1 MNLKLDYKKT
11 IKVGFAFA
19 IIQCF
24 WVVYDYVIPL
34 LIDNAFGLSNA
45 MRGLIMGLDNLLAL
59 FMLPLFG
66 KISDSCKSKYGRRTP
81 FIVLG
86 TLAAIVLMIFI
97 PVTTASQLKEANVIR
112 NDLETRFVED
122 AAFRQEKLGEFYD
135 KAESGD
141 HEYISSIIFN
151 DIKNHDINREDFIK
165 LHSADNNDYEAL
177 RKSIISALNIKDKVN
192 KNGEITKKASVKKDN
207 AEALEKCKTDPVFKE
222 EYEKYRNE
230 TDVVIPYYS
239 RFAEESVERYIN
251 DQVYNQVTKQHIVRL
266 VFFILILFLVLVAM
280 GTYRSPAVA
289 LMPDVTPKPLRSQ
302 ANAIINLA
310 GGVGGAIATITYMVG
325 FLINENGYVG
335 IYIANALS
343 MGILLLCFIKLVNE
357 PKMVDECR
365 RICEEYGITDEDDEA
380 VDLREQEAEDGVTA
394 DKAADEAVLSTEK
407 QKLKKAKTISFLL
420 ILASIF
426 MWFMGYNAVSSNLSI
441 YIVNVLG
448 CTPFI
453 GTVVSAASM
462 AVSAV
467 AFIPVGMLA
476 VKIGRKKSIML
487 GLLFATV
494 SFVCVFLFI
503 KPQWGIS
510 VKAIMFAL
518 FYLIAGFGLIVVNVN
533 TFPMVVELS
542 AAKDVGKY
550 TGYYYMATM
559 SAQAI
564 TPYIGGLF
572 MDHLSNR
579 SLFAYSAV
587 CVIISIVLMA
597 LVKHGD
603 SKPLPKKKVY
613 EMMEDVD

>member
-112 NDLETRFVED
+112 NDLETRFIED
-122 AAFRQEKLGEFYD
+122 AAFRQEKLTEFYD
-135 KAESGD
+135 DAESG
-141 HEYISSIIFN
+141 ENKYISKIVFDELSG
-151 DIKNHDINREDFIK
+151 K
-165 LHSADNNDYEAL
+165 
-177 RKSIISALNIKDKVN
+177 IS
-192 KNGEITKKASVKKDN
+192 
-207 AEALEKCKTDPVFKE
+207 KE
-222 EYEKYRNE
+222 EFVNLT
-230 TDVVIPYYS
+230 TDDEAGYFN
-239 RFAEESVERYIN
+239 RFAKDGMNRYIN
-251 DQVYNQVTKQHIVRL
+251 DQVYNQVTKQHSVRL
-266 VFFILILFLVLVAM
+266 VFFILVLFLVLVAM

-380 VDLREQEAEDGVTA
+380 VDLKEQEAEDGVTA
-394 DKAADEAVLSTEK
+394 DKAADEAVLSAEK
-407 QKLKKAKTISFLL
+407 QKLKKSKTISFLL

>member
-112 NDLETRFVED
+112 NDLETRFIED
-122 AAFRQEKLGEFYD
+122 AAFRQEKLTEFYD
-135 KAESGD
+135 DAESG
-141 HEYISSIIFN
+141 ENKYISKI
-151 DIKNHDINREDFIK
+151 
-165 LHSADNNDYEAL
+165 
-177 RKSIISALNIKDKVN
+177 
-192 KNGEITKKASVKKDN
+192 
-207 AEALEKCKTDPVFKE
+207 VFDELSGKIPKE
-222 EYEKYRNE
+222 EFVNLT
-230 TDVVIPYYS
+230 TDDEAGYFN
-239 RFAEESVERYIN
+239 RFAKDGMNRYIN
-251 DQVYNQVTKQHIVRL
+251 DQVYNQVTKQHSVRL

-394 DKAADEAVLSTEK
+394 DKAADEAVLSAEK
-407 QKLKKAKTISFLL
+407 QKLKKSKTISFLL

>member
-122 AAFRQEKLGEFYD
+122 AAFRQEKLTEFYD
-135 KAESGD
+135 DAESG
-141 HEYISSIIFN
+141 ENKYISKIVFDELSG
-151 DIKNHDINREDFIK
+151 K
-165 LHSADNNDYEAL
+165 
-177 RKSIISALNIKDKVN
+177 IS
-192 KNGEITKKASVKKDN
+192 
-207 AEALEKCKTDPVFKE
+207 KE
-222 EYEKYRNE
+222 EFVNLT
-230 TDVVIPYYS
+230 TDDEAGYFN
-239 RFAEESVERYIN
+239 RFAKDGMNRYIN
-251 DQVYNQVTKQHIVRL
+251 DQVYNQVTKQHSVRL

-394 DKAADEAVLSTEK
+394 DKAADETVLSAEK
-407 QKLKKAKTISFLL
+407 QKLKKSKTISFLL

-503 KPQWGIS
+503 KPQWGVS

-518 FYLIAGFGLIVVNVN
+518 FYLISGFGLIVVNVN

>member
-112 NDLETRFVED
+112 NDLETRFIED
-122 AAFRQEKLGEFYD
+122 AAFRQEKLTEFYD
-135 KAESGD
+135 DAESG
-141 HEYISSIIFN
+141 ENKYISKIVFDELSG
-151 DIKNHDINREDFIK
+151 K
-165 LHSADNNDYEAL
+165 
-177 RKSIISALNIKDKVN
+177 IS
-192 KNGEITKKASVKKDN
+192 
-207 AEALEKCKTDPVFKE
+207 KE
-222 EYEKYRNE
+222 EFVNLT
-230 TDVVIPYYS
+230 TDDEAGYFN
-239 RFAEESVERYIN
+239 RFAKDGMNRYIN
-251 DQVYNQVTKQHIVRL
+251 DQVYNQVTKQHSVRL
-266 VFFILILFLVLVAM
+266 VFFILVLFLVLVAM

-380 VDLREQEAEDGVTA
+380 VDLKEQEAEDGVTA
-394 DKAADEAVLSTEK
+394 DKAADETVLSAEK
-407 QKLKKAKTISFLL
+407 QKLKKSKTISFLL

-503 KPQWGIS
+503 KPQWGTS

>member
-1 MNLKLDYKKT
+1 MNLKLDHKKT

-112 NDLETRFVED
+112 NDLETRFIED
-122 AAFRQEKLGEFYD
+122 AAFRQEKLTEFYD
-135 KAESGD
+135 DAESG
-141 HEYISSIIFN
+141 ENKYISKIVFDELSG
-151 DIKNHDINREDFIK
+151 K
-165 LHSADNNDYEAL
+165 
-177 RKSIISALNIKDKVN
+177 IS
-192 KNGEITKKASVKKDN
+192 
-207 AEALEKCKTDPVFKE
+207 KE
-222 EYEKYRNE
+222 EFVNLT
-230 TDVVIPYYS
+230 TDDEAGYFN
-239 RFAEESVERYIN
+239 RFAKDGMNRYIN
-251 DQVYNQVTKQHIVRL
+251 DQVYNQVTKQHSVRL

-394 DKAADEAVLSTEK
+394 DKAADETVLSAEK
-407 QKLKKAKTISFLL
+407 QKLKKSKTISFLL

-542 AAKDVGKY
+542 SAKDVGKY

>member
-112 NDLETRFVED
+112 NDLETRFIED
-122 AAFRQEKLGEFYD
+122 AAFRQEKLTEFYD
-135 KAESGD
+135 DAESG
-141 HEYISSIIFN
+141 ENKYISKIVFDELSG
-151 DIKNHDINREDFIK
+151 K
-165 LHSADNNDYEAL
+165 
-177 RKSIISALNIKDKVN
+177 IS
-192 KNGEITKKASVKKDN
+192 
-207 AEALEKCKTDPVFKE
+207 KE
-222 EYEKYRNE
+222 EFVNLT
-230 TDVVIPYYS
+230 TDDEAGYFN
-239 RFAEESVERYIN
+239 RFAKDGMNRYIN
-251 DQVYNQVTKQHIVRL
+251 DQVYNQVTKQHSVRL
-266 VFFILILFLVLVAM
+266 VFFILVLFLVLVAM

-380 VDLREQEAEDGVTA
+380 VDLKEQEAEDGVTA
-394 DKAADEAVLSTEK
+394 DKAADETVLSAEK
-407 QKLKKAKTISFLL
+407 QKLKKSKTISFLL

-503 KPQWGIS
+503 KPQWGVS

-518 FYLIAGFGLIVVNVN
+518 FYLISGFGLIVVNVN

>member
-66 KISDSCKSKYGRRTP
+66 KISDNCKSKYGRRTP

-122 AAFRQEKLGEFYD
+122 AAFRQEKLTEFYD
-135 KAESGD
+135 DAESG
-141 HEYISSIIFN
+141 ENKYISKIVFDELSG
-151 DIKNHDINREDFIK
+151 K
-165 LHSADNNDYEAL
+165 
-177 RKSIISALNIKDKVN
+177 IS
-192 KNGEITKKASVKKDN
+192 
-207 AEALEKCKTDPVFKE
+207 KE
-222 EYEKYRNE
+222 EFVNLT
-230 TDVVIPYYS
+230 TDDEAGYFN
-239 RFAEESVERYIN
+239 RFAKDGMNRYIN
-251 DQVYNQVTKQHIVRL
+251 DQVYNQVTKQHSVRL
-266 VFFILILFLVLVAM
+266 VFFILVLFLVLVAM

-380 VDLREQEAEDGVTA
+380 VDLKEQEAEDGVTA

-407 QKLKKAKTISFLL
+407 QKLKKSKTISFLL

-542 AAKDVGKY
+542 SAKDVGKY

>member
-122 AAFRQEKLGEFYD
+122 AAFRQEKLTEFYD
-135 KAESGD
+135 DAESG
-141 HEYISSIIFN
+141 ENKYISKIVFDELSG
-151 DIKNHDINREDFIK
+151 K
-165 LHSADNNDYEAL
+165 
-177 RKSIISALNIKDKVN
+177 IS
-192 KNGEITKKASVKKDN
+192 
-207 AEALEKCKTDPVFKE
+207 KE
-222 EYEKYRNE
+222 EFVNLT
-230 TDVVIPYYS
+230 TDDEAGYFN
-239 RFAEESVERYIN
+239 RFAKDGMNRYIN
-251 DQVYNQVTKQHIVRL
+251 DQVYNQVTKQHSVRL
-266 VFFILILFLVLVAM
+266 VFFILVLFLVLVAM

-394 DKAADEAVLSTEK
+394 DKAADETVLSAEK
-407 QKLKKAKTISFLL
+407 QKLKKSKTISFLL

-503 KPQWGIS
+503 KPQWGTS

-542 AAKDVGKY
+542 SAKDVGKY

>member
-112 NDLETRFVED
+112 NDLETRFIED
-122 AAFRQEKLGEFYD
+122 AAFRQEKLTEFYD
-135 KAESGD
+135 DAESG
-141 HEYISSIIFN
+141 ENKYISKIVFDELSG
-151 DIKNHDINREDFIK
+151 K
-165 LHSADNNDYEAL
+165 
-177 RKSIISALNIKDKVN
+177 IS
-192 KNGEITKKASVKKDN
+192 
-207 AEALEKCKTDPVFKE
+207 KE
-222 EYEKYRNE
+222 EFVNLT
-230 TDVVIPYYS
+230 TDDEAGYFN
-239 RFAEESVERYIN
+239 RFAKDGMNRYIN
-251 DQVYNQVTKQHIVRL
+251 DQVYNQVTKQHSVRL
-266 VFFILILFLVLVAM
+266 VFFILVLFLVLVAM

-394 DKAADEAVLSTEK
+394 DKAADETVLSAEK
-407 QKLKKAKTISFLL
+407 QKLKKSKTISFLL

-503 KPQWGIS
+503 KPQWGVS

-518 FYLIAGFGLIVVNVN
+518 FYLISGFGLIVVNVN

>member
-1 MNLKLDYKKT
+1 MKILKASAGSGKTYSLSKTYIDLLLNAGNKDAYRHILAVTFTNKATAEMKSRILSDLYKLSRSDARAREMLVRMLHDYGSFAVSTIDRFFQQVLKSFSREIGQFADYRIELDKESL
-11 IKVGFAFA
+11 V
-19 IIQCF
+19 
-24 WVVYDYVIPL
+24 
-34 LIDNAFGLSNA
+34 
-45 MRGLIMGLDNLLAL
+45 
-59 FMLPLFG
+59 
-66 KISDSCKSKYGRRTP
+66 
-81 FIVLG
+81 
-86 TLAAIVLMIFI
+86 
-97 PVTTASQLKEANVIR
+97 KEAMDR
-112 NDLETRFVED
+112 
-122 AAFRQEKLGEFYD
+122 
-135 KAESGD
+135 
-141 HEYISSIIFN
+141 
-151 DIKNHDINREDFIK
+151 
-165 LHSADNNDYEAL
+165 
-177 RKSIISALNIKDKVN
+177 
-192 KNGEITKKASVKKDN
+192 
-207 AEALEKCKTDPVFKE
+207 
-222 EYEKYRNE
+222 
-230 TDVVIPYYS
+230 
-239 RFAEESVERYIN
+239 
-251 DQVYNQVTKQHIVRL
+251 
-266 VFFILILFLVLVAM
+266 IL
-280 GTYRSPAVA
+280 
-289 LMPDVTPKPLRSQ
+289 D
-302 ANAIINLA
+302 
-310 GGVGGAIATITYMVG
+310 
-325 FLINENGYVG
+325 
-335 IYIANALS
+335 
-343 MGILLLCFIKLVNE
+343 
-357 PKMVDECR
+357 
-365 RICEEYGITDEDDEA
+365 GITDEDDEA
-380 VDLREQEAEDGVTA
+380 VDLKEQEAEDGVTA
-394 DKAADEAVLSTEK
+394 DKAADETVLSAEK
-407 QKLKKAKTISFLL
+407 QKLKKSKTISFLL

-542 AAKDVGKY
+542 SAKDVGKY

>member
-112 NDLETRFVED
+112 NDLETRFIED
-122 AAFRQEKLGEFYD
+122 AAFRQEKLTEFYD
-135 KAESGD
+135 DAESG
-141 HEYISSIIFN
+141 ENKYISKIVFDELSG
-151 DIKNHDINREDFIK
+151 K
-165 LHSADNNDYEAL
+165 
-177 RKSIISALNIKDKVN
+177 IS
-192 KNGEITKKASVKKDN
+192 
-207 AEALEKCKTDPVFKE
+207 KE
-222 EYEKYRNE
+222 EFVNLT
-230 TDVVIPYYS
+230 TDDEAGYFN
-239 RFAEESVERYIN
+239 RFAKDGMNRYIN
-251 DQVYNQVTKQHIVRL
+251 DQVYNQVTKQHSVRL
-266 VFFILILFLVLVAM
+266 VFFILVLFLVLVAM

-394 DKAADEAVLSTEK
+394 DKAADETVLSAEK
-407 QKLKKAKTISFLL
+407 QKLKKSKTISFLL

>member
-112 NDLETRFVED
+112 NDLETRFIED
-122 AAFRQEKLGEFYD
+122 AAFRQEKLTEFYD
-135 KAESGD
+135 DAESG
-141 HEYISSIIFN
+141 ENKYISKIVFDELSG
-151 DIKNHDINREDFIK
+151 K
-165 LHSADNNDYEAL
+165 
-177 RKSIISALNIKDKVN
+177 IS
-192 KNGEITKKASVKKDN
+192 
-207 AEALEKCKTDPVFKE
+207 KE
-222 EYEKYRNE
+222 EFVNLT
-230 TDVVIPYYS
+230 TDDEAGYFN
-239 RFAEESVERYIN
+239 RFAKDGMNRYIN
-251 DQVYNQVTKQHIVRL
+251 DQVYNQVTKQHSVRL
-266 VFFILILFLVLVAM
+266 VFFILVLFLVLVAM

-394 DKAADEAVLSTEK
+394 DKAADEAVLSAEK
-407 QKLKKAKTISFLL
+407 QKLKKSKTISFLL

-503 KPQWGIS
+503 KPQWGVS

-518 FYLIAGFGLIVVNVN
+518 FYLISGFGLIVVNVN

-542 AAKDVGKY
+542 SAKDVGKY

-579 SLFAYSAV
+579 SLFAYSAG

>member
-112 NDLETRFVED
+112 NDLETRFIED
-122 AAFRQEKLGEFYD
+122 AAFRQEKLTEFYD
-135 KAESGD
+135 DAESG
-141 HEYISSIIFN
+141 ENKYISKIVFDELSG
-151 DIKNHDINREDFIK
+151 K
-165 LHSADNNDYEAL
+165 
-177 RKSIISALNIKDKVN
+177 IS
-192 KNGEITKKASVKKDN
+192 
-207 AEALEKCKTDPVFKE
+207 KE
-222 EYEKYRNE
+222 EFVNLT
-230 TDVVIPYYS
+230 TDDEAGYFN
-239 RFAEESVERYIN
+239 RFAKDGMNRYIN
-251 DQVYNQVTKQHIVRL
+251 DQVYNQVTKQHSVRL
-266 VFFILILFLVLVAM
+266 VFFILVLFLVLVAM

-380 VDLREQEAEDGVTA
+380 VDLKEQEAEDGVTA
-394 DKAADEAVLSTEK
+394 DKAADETVLSAEK
-407 QKLKKAKTISFLL
+407 QKLKKSKTISFLL

-542 AAKDVGKY
+542 SAKDVGKY

>member
-112 NDLETRFVED
+112 NDLETRFIED
-122 AAFRQEKLGEFYD
+122 AAFRQEKLTEFYD
-135 KAESGD
+135 DAESG
-141 HEYISSIIFN
+141 ENKYISKIVFDELSG
-151 DIKNHDINREDFIK
+151 K
-165 LHSADNNDYEAL
+165 
-177 RKSIISALNIKDKVN
+177 IS
-192 KNGEITKKASVKKDN
+192 
-207 AEALEKCKTDPVFKE
+207 KE
-222 EYEKYRNE
+222 EFVNLT
-230 TDVVIPYYS
+230 TDDVGYFN
-239 RFAEESVERYIN
+239 RFAKDGMNRYIN
-251 DQVYNQVTKQHIVRL
+251 DQVYNQVTKQHSVRL
-266 VFFILILFLVLVAM
+266 VFFILVLFLVLVAM

-380 VDLREQEAEDGVTA
+380 VDLKEQEAEDGVTA
-394 DKAADEAVLSTEK
+394 DKAADETVLSAEK
-407 QKLKKAKTISFLL
+407 QKLKKSKTISFLL

-542 AAKDVGKY
+542 SAKDVGKY

>member
-122 AAFRQEKLGEFYD
+122 AAFRQEKLTEFYD
-135 KAESGD
+135 DAESG
-141 HEYISSIIFN
+141 ENKYISKIVFDELSG
-151 DIKNHDINREDFIK
+151 K
-165 LHSADNNDYEAL
+165 
-177 RKSIISALNIKDKVN
+177 IS
-192 KNGEITKKASVKKDN
+192 
-207 AEALEKCKTDPVFKE
+207 KE
-222 EYEKYRNE
+222 EFVNLT
-230 TDVVIPYYS
+230 TDDEAGYFN
-239 RFAEESVERYIN
+239 RFAKDGMNRYIN
-251 DQVYNQVTKQHIVRL
+251 DQVYNQVTKQHSVRL
-266 VFFILILFLVLVAM
+266 VFFILVLFLVLVAM

-380 VDLREQEAEDGVTA
+380 VDLKEQEAEDGVTA
-394 DKAADEAVLSTEK
+394 DKAVDEAVLSAEK
-407 QKLKKAKTISFLL
+407 QKLKKSKTISFLL

-542 AAKDVGKY
+542 SAKDVGKY

>member
-112 NDLETRFVED
+112 NDLETRFIED
-122 AAFRQEKLGEFYD
+122 AAFRQEKLTEFYD
-135 KAESGD
+135 DAESG
-141 HEYISSIIFN
+141 ENKYISKIVFDELSG
-151 DIKNHDINREDFIK
+151 K
-165 LHSADNNDYEAL
+165 
-177 RKSIISALNIKDKVN
+177 IS
-192 KNGEITKKASVKKDN
+192 
-207 AEALEKCKTDPVFKE
+207 KE
-222 EYEKYRNE
+222 EFVNLT
-230 TDVVIPYYS
+230 TDDEAGYFN
-239 RFAEESVERYIN
+239 RFAKDGMNRYIN
-251 DQVYNQVTKQHIVRL
+251 DQVYNQVTKQHSVRL
-266 VFFILILFLVLVAM
+266 VFFILVLFLVLVAM

-380 VDLREQEAEDGVTA
+380 VDLKEQEAEDGVTA
-394 DKAADEAVLSTEK
+394 DKAADETVLSAEK
-407 QKLKKAKTISFLL
+407 QKLKKSKTISFLL

-503 KPQWGIS
+503 KPQWGTS
-510 VKAIMFAL
+510 VKAVMFAL

>member
-122 AAFRQEKLGEFYD
+122 AAFRQEKLTEFYD
-135 KAESGD
+135 DAESG
-141 HEYISSIIFN
+141 ENKYISKIVFDELSG
-151 DIKNHDINREDFIK
+151 K
-165 LHSADNNDYEAL
+165 
-177 RKSIISALNIKDKVN
+177 IS
-192 KNGEITKKASVKKDN
+192 
-207 AEALEKCKTDPVFKE
+207 KE
-222 EYEKYRNE
+222 EFVNLT
-230 TDVVIPYYS
+230 TDDEAGYFN
-239 RFAEESVERYIN
+239 RFAKDGMNRYIN
-251 DQVYNQVTKQHIVRL
+251 DQVYNQVTKQHSVRL

-380 VDLREQEAEDGVTA
+380 VDLKEQEAEDGVTA
-394 DKAADEAVLSTEK
+394 DKAADEAVLSAEK
-407 QKLKKAKTISFLL
+407 QKLKKSKTISFLL

-503 KPQWGIS
+503 KPQWGVS

-518 FYLIAGFGLIVVNVN
+518 FYLISGFGLIVVNVN

>member
-122 AAFRQEKLGEFYD
+122 AAFRQEKLTEFYD
-135 KAESGD
+135 DAESG
-141 HEYISSIIFN
+141 ENKYISKIVFDELSG
-151 DIKNHDINREDFIK
+151 K
-165 LHSADNNDYEAL
+165 
-177 RKSIISALNIKDKVN
+177 IS
-192 KNGEITKKASVKKDN
+192 
-207 AEALEKCKTDPVFKE
+207 KE
-222 EYEKYRNE
+222 EFVNLT
-230 TDVVIPYYS
+230 TDDEAGYFN
-239 RFAEESVERYIN
+239 RFAKDGMNRYIN
-251 DQVYNQVTKQHIVRL
+251 DQVYNQVTKQHSVRL
-266 VFFILILFLVLVAM
+266 VFFILVLFLVLVAM

-394 DKAADEAVLSTEK
+394 DKAADETVLSTEK
-407 QKLKKAKTISFLL
+407 QKLKKSKTISFLL

-542 AAKDVGKY
+542 SAKDVGKY

>member
-122 AAFRQEKLGEFYD
+122 AAFRQEKLTEFYD
-135 KAESGD
+135 DAESG
-141 HEYISSIIFN
+141 ENKYISKIVFDELSG
-151 DIKNHDINREDFIK
+151 K
-165 LHSADNNDYEAL
+165 
-177 RKSIISALNIKDKVN
+177 IS
-192 KNGEITKKASVKKDN
+192 
-207 AEALEKCKTDPVFKE
+207 KE
-222 EYEKYRNE
+222 EFVNLT
-230 TDVVIPYYS
+230 TDDEAGYFN
-239 RFAEESVERYIN
+239 RFAKDGMNRYIN
-251 DQVYNQVTKQHIVRL
+251 DQVYNQVTKQHSVRL
-266 VFFILILFLVLVAM
+266 VFFILVLFLVLVAM

-394 DKAADEAVLSTEK
+394 DKAVDETVLSAEK
-407 QKLKKAKTISFLL
+407 QKLKKSKTISFLL

>member
-122 AAFRQEKLGEFYD
+122 AAFRQEKLTEFYD
-135 KAESGD
+135 DAESG
-141 HEYISSIIFN
+141 EKKYISKIVFDELSG
-151 DIKNHDINREDFIK
+151 K
-165 LHSADNNDYEAL
+165 
-177 RKSIISALNIKDKVN
+177 IS
-192 KNGEITKKASVKKDN
+192 
-207 AEALEKCKTDPVFKE
+207 KE
-222 EYEKYRNE
+222 EFVNLT
-230 TDVVIPYYS
+230 TDDEAGYFN
-239 RFAEESVERYIN
+239 RFAKDGMNRYIN
-251 DQVYNQVTKQHIVRL
+251 DQVYNQVTKQHSVRL

-380 VDLREQEAEDGVTA
+380 VDLKEQEAEDGVTA
-394 DKAADEAVLSTEK
+394 DKAADETVLSAEK
-407 QKLKKAKTISFLL
+407 QKLKKSKTISFLL

-542 AAKDVGKY
+542 SAKDVGKY

>member
-122 AAFRQEKLGEFYD
+122 AAFRQEKLTEFYD
-135 KAESGD
+135 DAESG
-141 HEYISSIIFN
+141 ENKYISKIVFDELSG
-151 DIKNHDINREDFIK
+151 K
-165 LHSADNNDYEAL
+165 
-177 RKSIISALNIKDKVN
+177 IS
-192 KNGEITKKASVKKDN
+192 
-207 AEALEKCKTDPVFKE
+207 KE
-222 EYEKYRNE
+222 EFVNLT
-230 TDVVIPYYS
+230 TDDEAGYFN
-239 RFAEESVERYIN
+239 RFAKDGMNRYIN
-251 DQVYNQVTKQHIVRL
+251 DQVYNQVTKQHSVRL
-266 VFFILILFLVLVAM
+266 VFFILVLFLVLVAM

-380 VDLREQEAEDGVTA
+380 VDLKEQEAEDGVTA
-394 DKAADEAVLSTEK
+394 DKAADETVLSSEK
-407 QKLKKAKTISFLL
+407 QKLKKSKTISFLL

>member
-122 AAFRQEKLGEFYD
+122 AAFRQEKLTEFYD
-135 KAESGD
+135 DAESG
-141 HEYISSIIFN
+141 ENKYISKIVFDELSG
-151 DIKNHDINREDFIK
+151 K
-165 LHSADNNDYEAL
+165 
-177 RKSIISALNIKDKVN
+177 IS
-192 KNGEITKKASVKKDN
+192 
-207 AEALEKCKTDPVFKE
+207 KE
-222 EYEKYRNE
+222 EFVNLT
-230 TDVVIPYYS
+230 TDDEAGYFN
-239 RFAEESVERYIN
+239 RFAKDGMNRYIN
-251 DQVYNQVTKQHIVRL
+251 DQVYNQVTKQHSVRL

-407 QKLKKAKTISFLL
+407 QKLKKSKTISFLL

-542 AAKDVGKY
+542 SAKDVGKY

>member
-122 AAFRQEKLGEFYD
+122 AAFRQEKLTEFYD
-135 KAESGD
+135 DAESG
-141 HEYISSIIFN
+141 ENKYISKIVFDELSG
-151 DIKNHDINREDFIK
+151 K
-165 LHSADNNDYEAL
+165 
-177 RKSIISALNIKDKVN
+177 IS
-192 KNGEITKKASVKKDN
+192 
-207 AEALEKCKTDPVFKE
+207 KE
-222 EYEKYRNE
+222 EFVNLT
-230 TDVVIPYYS
+230 TDDEAGYFN
-239 RFAEESVERYIN
+239 RFAKDGMNRYIN
-251 DQVYNQVTKQHIVRL
+251 DQVYNQVTKQHSVRL

-394 DKAADEAVLSTEK
+394 DKAADETVLSAEK

-542 AAKDVGKY
+542 SAKDVGKY

>member
-122 AAFRQEKLGEFYD
+122 AAFRQEKLTEFYD
-135 KAESGD
+135 DAESG
-141 HEYISSIIFN
+141 ENKYISKIVFDELSG
-151 DIKNHDINREDFIK
+151 K
-165 LHSADNNDYEAL
+165 
-177 RKSIISALNIKDKVN
+177 IS
-192 KNGEITKKASVKKDN
+192 
-207 AEALEKCKTDPVFKE
+207 KE
-222 EYEKYRNE
+222 EFVNLT
-230 TDVVIPYYS
+230 TDDEAGYFN
-239 RFAEESVERYIN
+239 RFAKDGMNRYIN
-251 DQVYNQVTKQHIVRL
+251 DQVYNQVTKQHSVRL
-266 VFFILILFLVLVAM
+266 VFFILVLFLVLVAM

-380 VDLREQEAEDGVTA
+380 VDLKEQEAEDGVTA
-394 DKAADEAVLSTEK
+394 DKVADETVLSAEK
-407 QKLKKAKTISFLL
+407 QKLKKSKTISFLL

-542 AAKDVGKY
+542 SAKDVGKY

-572 MDHLSNR
+572 MDNLSNR

>member
-122 AAFRQEKLGEFYD
+122 AAFRQEKLTEFYD
-135 KAESGD
+135 DAESG
-141 HEYISSIIFN
+141 ENKYISKIVFDELSG
-151 DIKNHDINREDFIK
+151 K
-165 LHSADNNDYEAL
+165 
-177 RKSIISALNIKDKVN
+177 IS
-192 KNGEITKKASVKKDN
+192 
-207 AEALEKCKTDPVFKE
+207 KE
-222 EYEKYRNE
+222 EFVNLT
-230 TDVVIPYYS
+230 TDDEAGYFN
-239 RFAEESVERYIN
+239 RFAKDGMNRYIN
-251 DQVYNQVTKQHIVRL
+251 DQVYNQVTKQHSVRL
-266 VFFILILFLVLVAM
+266 VFFILVLFLVLVAM

-380 VDLREQEAEDGVTA
+380 VDLKEQEAEDGVTA

-407 QKLKKAKTISFLL
+407 QKLKKSKTISFLL

-503 KPQWGIS
+503 KPQWGTS
-510 VKAIMFAL
+510 VKAVMFAL

>member
-122 AAFRQEKLGEFYD
+122 AAFRQEKLTEFYD
-135 KAESGD
+135 DAESG
-141 HEYISSIIFN
+141 ENKYISKIVFDELSG
-151 DIKNHDINREDFIK
+151 K
-165 LHSADNNDYEAL
+165 
-177 RKSIISALNIKDKVN
+177 IS
-192 KNGEITKKASVKKDN
+192 
-207 AEALEKCKTDPVFKE
+207 KE
-222 EYEKYRNE
+222 EFVNLT
-230 TDVVIPYYS
+230 TDDEAGYFN
-239 RFAEESVERYIN
+239 RFAKDGMNRYIN
-251 DQVYNQVTKQHIVRL
+251 DQVYNQVTKQHSVRL
-266 VFFILILFLVLVAM
+266 VFFILVLFLVLVAM

-407 QKLKKAKTISFLL
+407 QKLKKSKTISFLL

>member
-112 NDLETRFVED
+112 NDLETRFIED
-122 AAFRQEKLGEFYD
+122 AAFRQEKLTEFYD
-135 KAESGD
+135 DAESG
-141 HEYISSIIFN
+141 ENKYISKIVFDELSG
-151 DIKNHDINREDFIK
+151 K
-165 LHSADNNDYEAL
+165 
-177 RKSIISALNIKDKVN
+177 IS
-192 KNGEITKKASVKKDN
+192 
-207 AEALEKCKTDPVFKE
+207 KE
-222 EYEKYRNE
+222 EFVNLT
-230 TDVVIPYYS
+230 TDDEAGYFN
-239 RFAEESVERYIN
+239 RFAKDGMNRYIN
-251 DQVYNQVTKQHIVRL
+251 DQVYNQVTKQHSVRL

-380 VDLREQEAEDGVTA
+380 VDLKEQEAEDGVTA
-394 DKAADEAVLSTEK
+394 DKAADETVLSAEK
-407 QKLKKAKTISFLL
+407 QKLKKSKTISFLL

-542 AAKDVGKY
+542 SAKDVGKY

>member
-66 KISDSCKSKYGRRTP
+66 KISDNCKSKHGRRTP

-97 PVTTASQLKEANVIR
+97 PVTTSSQLKEANVIR

-122 AAFRQEKLGEFYD
+122 AAFRQEKLTEFYD
-135 KAESGD
+135 DAESG
-141 HEYISSIIFN
+141 ENKYISKIVFDELSG
-151 DIKNHDINREDFIK
+151 K
-165 LHSADNNDYEAL
+165 
-177 RKSIISALNIKDKVN
+177 IS
-192 KNGEITKKASVKKDN
+192 
-207 AEALEKCKTDPVFKE
+207 KE
-222 EYEKYRNE
+222 EFVNLT
-230 TDVVIPYYS
+230 TDDEAGYFN
-239 RFAEESVERYIN
+239 RFAKDGMNRYIN
-251 DQVYNQVTKQHIVRL
+251 DQVYNQVTKQHSVRL

-380 VDLREQEAEDGVTA
+380 VDLKEQEAEDGVTA
-394 DKAADEAVLSTEK
+394 DKAADEAVLSAEK
-407 QKLKKAKTISFLL
+407 QKLKKSKTISFLL

-613 EMMEDVD
+613 EMLEDVD

>member
-66 KISDSCKSKYGRRTP
+66 KISDNCKSKYGRRTP

-122 AAFRQEKLGEFYD
+122 AAFRQEKLTEFYD
-135 KAESGD
+135 DAESG
-141 HEYISSIIFN
+141 ENKYISKIVFDELSG
-151 DIKNHDINREDFIK
+151 K
-165 LHSADNNDYEAL
+165 
-177 RKSIISALNIKDKVN
+177 IS
-192 KNGEITKKASVKKDN
+192 
-207 AEALEKCKTDPVFKE
+207 KE
-222 EYEKYRNE
+222 EFVNLT
-230 TDVVIPYYS
+230 TDDEAGYFN
-239 RFAEESVERYIN
+239 RFAKDGMNRYIN
-251 DQVYNQVTKQHIVRL
+251 DQVYNQVTKQHSVRL

-407 QKLKKAKTISFLL
+407 QKLKKSKTISFLL

-503 KPQWGIS
+503 KPQWGVS

-542 AAKDVGKY
+542 SAKDVGKY

>member
-112 NDLETRFVED
+112 NDLETRFIED
-122 AAFRQEKLGEFYD
+122 AAFRQEKLTEFYD
-135 KAESGD
+135 DAESG
-141 HEYISSIIFN
+141 ENKYISKIVFDELSG
-151 DIKNHDINREDFIK
+151 K
-165 LHSADNNDYEAL
+165 
-177 RKSIISALNIKDKVN
+177 IS
-192 KNGEITKKASVKKDN
+192 
-207 AEALEKCKTDPVFKE
+207 KE
-222 EYEKYRNE
+222 EFVNLT
-230 TDVVIPYYS
+230 TDDEAGYFN
-239 RFAEESVERYIN
+239 RFAKDGMNRYIN
-251 DQVYNQVTKQHIVRL
+251 DQVYNQVTKQHSVRL
-266 VFFILILFLVLVAM
+266 VFFILVLFLVLVAM

-394 DKAADEAVLSTEK
+394 DKAADEAVLSAEK
-407 QKLKKAKTISFLL
+407 QKLKKSKTISFLL

-476 VKIGRKKSIML
+476 IKIGRKKSIML

-494 SFVCVFLFI
+494 SFICVFLFI

-542 AAKDVGKY
+542 SAKDVGKY

>member
-97 PVTTASQLKEANVIR
+97 PVTTASQLKESNVIR
-112 NDLETRFVED
+112 NDLETRFIED
-122 AAFRQEKLGEFYD
+122 AAFRQEKLTEFYAD
-135 KAESGD
+135 AESG
-141 HEYISSIIFN
+141 ENKYISKIVFDELSG
-151 DIKNHDINREDFIK
+151 K
-165 LHSADNNDYEAL
+165 
-177 RKSIISALNIKDKVN
+177 IS
-192 KNGEITKKASVKKDN
+192 
-207 AEALEKCKTDPVFKE
+207 KE
-222 EYEKYRNE
+222 EFVNLT
-230 TDVVIPYYS
+230 TDDEAGYFN
-239 RFAEESVERYIN
+239 RFAKDGMNRYIN
-251 DQVYNQVTKQHIVRL
+251 DQVYNQVTKQHSVRL
-266 VFFILILFLVLVAM
+266 VFFILVLFLVLVAM

-380 VDLREQEAEDGVTA
+380 VDLKEQEAEDGVTA
-394 DKAADEAVLSTEK
+394 DKAADEAVLSAEK
-407 QKLKKAKTISFLL
+407 QKLKKSKTISFLL

-542 AAKDVGKY
+542 SAKDVGKY

>member
-122 AAFRQEKLGEFYD
+122 AAFRQEKLTEFYD
-135 KAESGD
+135 DAESG
-141 HEYISSIIFN
+141 ENKYISKIVFDELSG
-151 DIKNHDINREDFIK
+151 K
-165 LHSADNNDYEAL
+165 
-177 RKSIISALNIKDKVN
+177 IS
-192 KNGEITKKASVKKDN
+192 
-207 AEALEKCKTDPVFKE
+207 KE
-222 EYEKYRNE
+222 EFVNLT
-230 TDVVIPYYS
+230 TDDEAGYFN
-239 RFAEESVERYIN
+239 RFAKDGMNRYIN
-251 DQVYNQVTKQHIVRL
+251 DQVYNQVTKQHSVRL
-266 VFFILILFLVLVAM
+266 VFFILVLFLVLVAM

-380 VDLREQEAEDGVTA
+380 VDLKEQEAEDGVTA
-394 DKAADEAVLSTEK
+394 DKAADETVLSAEK
-407 QKLKKAKTISFLL
+407 QKLKKSKTISFLL

-503 KPQWGIS
+503 KPQWGVS

-542 AAKDVGKY
+542 SAKDVGKY

>member
-112 NDLETRFVED
+112 NDLETRFIED
-122 AAFRQEKLGEFYD
+122 AAFRQEKLTEFYD
-135 KAESGD
+135 DAESG
-141 HEYISSIIFN
+141 ENKYISKIVFDELSG
-151 DIKNHDINREDFIK
+151 K
-165 LHSADNNDYEAL
+165 
-177 RKSIISALNIKDKVN
+177 IS
-192 KNGEITKKASVKKDN
+192 
-207 AEALEKCKTDPVFKE
+207 KE
-222 EYEKYRNE
+222 EFVNLT
-230 TDVVIPYYS
+230 TDDEAGYFN
-239 RFAEESVERYIN
+239 RFAKDGMNRYIN
-251 DQVYNQVTKQHIVRL
+251 DQVYNQVTKQHSVRL
-266 VFFILILFLVLVAM
+266 VFFILVLFLVLVAM

-357 PKMVDECR
+357 PKMVDDCR

-394 DKAADEAVLSTEK
+394 DKAADEAVLSAEK
-407 QKLKKAKTISFLL
+407 QKLKKSKTISFLL

-542 AAKDVGKY
+542 SAKDVGKY

>member
-112 NDLETRFVED
+112 NDLETRFIED
-122 AAFRQEKLGEFYD
+122 AAFRQEKLTEFYD
-135 KAESGD
+135 DAESG
-141 HEYISSIIFN
+141 ENKYISKIVFDELSG
-151 DIKNHDINREDFIK
+151 K
-165 LHSADNNDYEAL
+165 
-177 RKSIISALNIKDKVN
+177 IS
-192 KNGEITKKASVKKDN
+192 
-207 AEALEKCKTDPVFKE
+207 KE
-222 EYEKYRNE
+222 EFVNLT
-230 TDVVIPYYS
+230 TDDEAGYFN
-239 RFAEESVERYIN
+239 RFAKDGMNRYIN
-251 DQVYNQVTKQHIVRL
+251 DQVYNQVTKQHSVRL
-266 VFFILILFLVLVAM
+266 VFFILVLFLVLVAM

-380 VDLREQEAEDGVTA
+380 VDLKEQEAEDGVTA
-394 DKAADEAVLSTEK
+394 DKAVDEAVLSAEK
-407 QKLKKAKTISFLL
+407 QKLKKSKTISFLL

-503 KPQWGIS
+503 KPQWGTS
-510 VKAIMFAL
+510 VKAVMFAL

>member
-122 AAFRQEKLGEFYD
+122 AAFRQEKLTEFYD
-135 KAESGD
+135 DAESG
-141 HEYISSIIFN
+141 ENKYISKIVFDELSG
-151 DIKNHDINREDFIK
+151 K
-165 LHSADNNDYEAL
+165 
-177 RKSIISALNIKDKVN
+177 IS
-192 KNGEITKKASVKKDN
+192 
-207 AEALEKCKTDPVFKE
+207 KE
-222 EYEKYRNE
+222 EFVNLT
-230 TDVVIPYYS
+230 TDDEAGYFN
-239 RFAEESVERYIN
+239 RFAKDGMNRYIN
-251 DQVYNQVTKQHIVRL
+251 DQVYNQVTKQHSVRL
-266 VFFILILFLVLVAM
+266 VFFILVLFLVLVAM

-380 VDLREQEAEDGVTA
+380 VDLKEQEAEDGVTA
-394 DKAADEAVLSTEK
+394 DKAVDEAVLSAEK
-407 QKLKKAKTISFLL
+407 QKLKKSKTISFLL

-503 KPQWGIS
+503 KPQWGTS

-542 AAKDVGKY
+542 SAKDVGKY

-572 MDHLSNR
+572 MDYLSNR
-579 SLFAYSAV
+579 SLFAYSTV

>member
-122 AAFRQEKLGEFYD
+122 AAFRQEKLTEFYD
-135 KAESGD
+135 DAESG
-141 HEYISSIIFN
+141 ENKYISKIVFDELSG
-151 DIKNHDINREDFIK
+151 K
-165 LHSADNNDYEAL
+165 
-177 RKSIISALNIKDKVN
+177 IS
-192 KNGEITKKASVKKDN
+192 
-207 AEALEKCKTDPVFKE
+207 KE
-222 EYEKYRNE
+222 EFVNLT
-230 TDVVIPYYS
+230 TDDEAGYFN
-239 RFAEESVERYIN
+239 RFAKDGMNRYIN
-251 DQVYNQVTKQHIVRL
+251 DQVYNQVTKQHSVRL
-266 VFFILILFLVLVAM
+266 VFFILVLFLVLVAM

-394 DKAADEAVLSTEK
+394 DKAADETVLSAEK
-407 QKLKKAKTISFLL
+407 QKLKKSKTISFLL

-503 KPQWGIS
+503 KPQWGVS

-518 FYLIAGFGLIVVNVN
+518 FYLISGFGLIVVNVN

-542 AAKDVGKY
+542 SAKDVGKY

>member
-66 KISDSCKSKYGRRTP
+66 KISDNCKSKYGRRTP

-122 AAFRQEKLGEFYD
+122 AAFRQEKLTEFYD
-135 KAESGD
+135 DAESG
-141 HEYISSIIFN
+141 ENKYISKIVFDELSG
-151 DIKNHDINREDFIK
+151 K
-165 LHSADNNDYEAL
+165 
-177 RKSIISALNIKDKVN
+177 IS
-192 KNGEITKKASVKKDN
+192 
-207 AEALEKCKTDPVFKE
+207 KE
-222 EYEKYRNE
+222 EFVNLT
-230 TDVVIPYYS
+230 TDDEAGYFN
-239 RFAEESVERYIN
+239 RFAKDGMNRYIN
-251 DQVYNQVTKQHIVRL
+251 DQVYNQVTKQHSVRL
-266 VFFILILFLVLVAM
+266 VFFILVLFLVLVAM

-380 VDLREQEAEDGVTA
+380 VDLKEQEAEDGVTA
-394 DKAADEAVLSTEK
+394 DKAADETVLSTEK
-407 QKLKKAKTISFLL
+407 QKLKKSKTISFLL

>member
-112 NDLETRFVED
+112 NDLETRFIED
-122 AAFRQEKLGEFYD
+122 AAFRQEKLTEFYD
-135 KAESGD
+135 DAESG
-141 HEYISSIIFN
+141 ENKYISKIVFDELSG
-151 DIKNHDINREDFIK
+151 K
-165 LHSADNNDYEAL
+165 
-177 RKSIISALNIKDKVN
+177 IS
-192 KNGEITKKASVKKDN
+192 
-207 AEALEKCKTDPVFKE
+207 KE
-222 EYEKYRNE
+222 EFVNLT
-230 TDVVIPYYS
+230 TDDEAGYFN
-239 RFAEESVERYIN
+239 RFAKDGMNRYIN
-251 DQVYNQVTKQHIVRL
+251 DQVYNQVTKQHSVRL
-266 VFFILILFLVLVAM
+266 VFFILVLFLVLVAM

-289 LMPDVTPKPLRSQ
+289 LMPDVTPKTLRSQ

-394 DKAADEAVLSTEK
+394 DKAADEAVLSAEK
-407 QKLKKAKTISFLL
+407 QKLKKSKTISFLL

-542 AAKDVGKY
+542 SAKDVGKY

>member
-122 AAFRQEKLGEFYD
+122 AAFRQEKLTEFYD
-135 KAESGD
+135 DAESG
-141 HEYISSIIFN
+141 ENKYISKIVFDELSG
-151 DIKNHDINREDFIK
+151 K
-165 LHSADNNDYEAL
+165 
-177 RKSIISALNIKDKVN
+177 IS
-192 KNGEITKKASVKKDN
+192 
-207 AEALEKCKTDPVFKE
+207 KE
-222 EYEKYRNE
+222 EFVNLT
-230 TDVVIPYYS
+230 TDDEAGYFN
-239 RFAEESVERYIN
+239 RFAKDGMNRYIN
-251 DQVYNQVTKQHIVRL
+251 DQVYNQVTKQHSVRL
-266 VFFILILFLVLVAM
+266 VFFILVLFLVLVAM

-394 DKAADEAVLSTEK
+394 DKAADETVLSTEK
-407 QKLKKAKTISFLL
+407 QKLKKSKTISFLL

-503 KPQWGIS
+503 KPQWGVS

-518 FYLIAGFGLIVVNVN
+518 FYLISGFGLIVVNVN

>member
-66 KISDSCKSKYGRRTP
+66 KLSDNCKSKYGRRTP

-122 AAFRQEKLGEFYD
+122 AAFRQEKLTEFYD
-135 KAESGD
+135 DAESG
-141 HEYISSIIFN
+141 ENKYISKIVFDELSG
-151 DIKNHDINREDFIK
+151 K
-165 LHSADNNDYEAL
+165 
-177 RKSIISALNIKDKVN
+177 IS
-192 KNGEITKKASVKKDN
+192 
-207 AEALEKCKTDPVFKE
+207 KE
-222 EYEKYRNE
+222 EFVNLT
-230 TDVVIPYYS
+230 TDDEAGYFN
-239 RFAEESVERYIN
+239 RFAKDGMNRYIN
-251 DQVYNQVTKQHIVRL
+251 DQVYNQVTKQHSVRL

-310 GGVGGAIATITYMVG
+310 GGVGGAIATVTYMVG

-380 VDLREQEAEDGVTA
+380 VDLKEQEAEDVVTA
-394 DKAADEAVLSTEK
+394 DKAADEAVLSAEK
-407 QKLKKAKTISFLL
+407 QKLKKSKTRSFLL

-503 KPQWGIS
+503 KPQWGTS

-542 AAKDVGKY
+542 SAKDVGKY